1 MKQQFQTYSISR
13 EIYFYLTIL
22 SEFWFERSGI
32 KVVRVCASRL
42 LNIYTSC
49 LVYIQALRLDFGQL
63 KQPAL
68 LGGGDPGW
76 MLLHSWQGAVRAALR
91 GQRLPGTLRVAL

>member
-1 MKQQFQTYSISR
+1 M
-13 EIYFYLTIL
+13 
-22 SEFWFERSGI
+22 
-32 KVVRVCASRL
+32 RVCASRL
-42 LNIYTSC
+42 LNIYRSC